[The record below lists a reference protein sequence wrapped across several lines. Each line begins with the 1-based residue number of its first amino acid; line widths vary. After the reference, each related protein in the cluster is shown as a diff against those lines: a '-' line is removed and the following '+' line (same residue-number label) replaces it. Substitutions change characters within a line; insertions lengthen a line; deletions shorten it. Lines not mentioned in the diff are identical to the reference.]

1 LEKVMLS
8 INAIDDAYRGTCT
21 YDIAHDAMEL
31 LCFIKRLM
39 PETIYRLF
47 AWMYAKKKW
56 RLKDG

>member
-1 LEKVMLS
+1 MLS